1 VRVNR
6 LKECLGVDGPILG
19 AFVDMP
25 EPRLVEFYGLIGF
38 DWVLLDAEHAGL
50 SAETCYGLVRA
61 ADAVGVASVIR
72 VPANRPEVVL
82 AYAETG
88 AHGIIAPHIDS
99 REAAEALVAA
109 LAYPP
114 RGTRGA
120 AASSRAANYGL
131 TQTAETYFGSDGHA
145 VPIALLEDVGAL
157 AVVEEIAGV
166 PGLDVFCIGPGD
178 LAASFGAPGQSRHP
192 EVVEMVGE
200 ATEKLLGLGKVV
212 GTSASTLDGAR
223 DALASGC
230 RFLVVNPLSLLVP
243 TLREFLS
250 ETAAIREG
258 ATRSSSQ

>member
-1 VRVNR
+1 MRNNR
-6 LKECLGVDGPILG
+6 LKEQLAVDGPVVG

-38 DWVLLDAEHAGL
+38 AWVLLDAEHAGL

-72 VPANRPEVVL
+72 VPANRPDVIL
-82 AYAETG
+82 TYAETG

-99 REAAEALVAA
+99 RSDAEALVAA

-120 AASSRAANYGL
+120 AGSSRAANYGL
-131 TQTAETYFGSDGHA
+131 TQTPETYFSDADGHA
-145 VPIALLEDVGAL
+145 SPIALLEDVGAL
-157 AVVEEIAGV
+157 AHIDEIADV

-178 LAASFGAPGQSRHP
+178 LAASFGLPGQSRHP
-192 EVVEMVGE
+192 DVVEMVAE
-200 ATEKLLGLGKVV
+200 ATRKLLDADKVV
-212 GTSASTLDGAR
+212 GTSAATIEGAR
-223 DALASGC
+223 DALAQGC

-243 TLREFLS
+243 TIREFL
-250 ETAAIREG
+250 AATTVSREG
-258 ATRSSSQ
+258 VTT

>member
-1 VRVNR
+1 MRVNR
-6 LKECLGVDGPILG
+6 LKEHLGVDGPILG

-38 DWVLLDAEHAGL
+38 SWVLLDAEHAGL
-50 SAETCYGLVRA
+50 TAETCYGLVRA

-72 VPANRPEVVL
+72 VPVNRPEVIL

-99 REAAEALVAA
+99 RATAEALVAA

-114 RGTRGA
+114 RGIRGA
-120 AASSRAANYGL
+120 AGSSRAANYGL
-131 TQTAETYFGSDGHA
+131 TQTAETYFSSSDGHA

-157 AVVEEIAGV
+157 AVVEEIADV

-178 LAASFGAPGQSRHP
+178 LAASFGRPGQSRHAD
-192 EVVEMVGE
+192 VVEMVGN
-200 ATEKLLGLGKVV
+200 ATQKLLNLGKVV

-223 DALASGC
+223 DALAGGC

-243 TLREFLS
+243 TLQEFLS
-250 ETAAIREG
+250 ETAAIRER
-258 ATRSSSQ
+258 ATR